1 MTKKKSIIFILG
13 CLVLIVALC
22 SFVIW
27 PDPKPSNSST
37 DATETEIKKNQA
49 LEIDIDGTNVTV
61 KNAVPIISDFDNR
74 EGVEAVIPDF
84 YNTGAD
90 LTKAMVTPD
99 YYAQEGYLEKR
110 EKDYVMK
117 LQSSSFD
124 EETLLF
130 ENIFFADLPLFLAN
144 NNQVSPTG
152 TIEFRN
158 CYFAEGINLPNDIQ
172 KQLIFRNC
180 DFLTEPVSASNS
192 QFYHCKFYQSYG
204 DALQIGA
211 NVVLQDSYIF
221 NNGLGDPEKYH
232 SDGIQI
238 AGFGHADAYNISI
251 DNVRIE
257 MPRIHP
263 HYGQNSAMLIKMD
276 MANGYDMS
284 FKNMILNG
292 GAFTLYI
299 VPTDYEMKDLHFENL
314 RFGHTS
320 QWGPVYTNESLG
332 NVDGWAGQEVINC
345 DMQSTVYISSVRK
358 EAENFI
364 FCATNETESSRKLRV
379 ETDLG
384 VTTIEVPPVLT
395 VKQAQQEKA
404 SYEEMNI
411 DLPFE
416 VAAGSWIKI
425 YDGKEL
431 IRYKTFAE

>member
-1 MTKKKSIIFILG
+1 MTKKRRIIFIVV
-13 CLVLIVALC
+13 CLIIIVGIC

-27 PDPKPSNSST
+27 LNHEPSSPSS
-37 DATETEIKKNQA
+37 DAIETETKKKQE
-49 LEIDIDGTNVTV
+49 LKIEVDGTNVTV

-74 EGVEAVIPDF
+74 EGGEAVIPDF

-90 LTKAMVTPD
+90 LTQPMLTPE
-99 YYAQEGYLEKR
+99 YYVQEGYLEKR
-110 EKDYVMK
+110 ENDYVMK

-158 CYFAEGINLPNDIQ
+158 CYFSEGINLTNDIQ
-172 KQLIFRNC
+172 KQLIFTNC

-192 QFYHCKFYQSYG
+192 QFYHCKFYESYG

-211 NVVLQDSYIF
+211 NVILQDSYIF

-238 AGFGHADAYNISI
+238 AGFGHTDAHNISI

-257 MPRIHP
+257 MPRVYP
-263 HYGQNSAMLIKMD
+263 HYGHNSAMLIKMD

-292 GAFTLYI
+292 GAFTLYL

-314 RFGHTS
+314 RFGNTS
-320 QWGPVYTNESLG
+320 EWGPVYTNESLG

-345 DMQSTVYISSVRK
+345 DMQSTVYVSSVRK
-358 EAENFI
+358 EDGSFI
-364 FCATNETESSRKLRV
+364 FCATNETEASRKLRV

-395 VKQAQQEKA
+395 VKQAQKKKA
-404 SYEEMNI
+404 SYEAMNI

-431 IRYKTFAE
+431 IRYKNFAE